1 MKSVYIA
8 AALTVSLLALSL
20 LAQGD
25 SKAADSKVE
34 LKSAK
39 DKSSYAIGLNIGKN
53 FKSQGLDLD
62 LKILLKG
69 IEDALSGQKS
79 LLSNA
84 EIRDT
89 MMALQKEM
97 MAKQGERKKV
107 DDEKRK
113 LDGEKN
119 KKEGEAFLAENKDK
133 PGVVTLPSGLQ
144 YVILKEGTGEKPQ
157 ATDKVKT
164 HYRGTLVNGTEFDSS
179 VGGEPAVFPLNR
191 VIKGWTEVLQLMPVG
206 SKWQIFLPSDL
217 AYGENGQGEAI
228 GPNSTL
234 IFEIELLEIVK

>member
-8 AALTVSLLALSL
+8 AALTVSLLVLSL
-20 LAQGD
+20 FAQGEN
-25 SKAADSKVE
+25 KGADPKLE
-34 LKSAK
+34 LKTPK

-53 FKSQGLDLD
+53 FKAQGLDID
-62 LKILLKG
+62 LKFFLKG
-69 IEDALSGQKS
+69 IEDGVSGQKG
-79 LLSNA
+79 LLTNA

-97 MAKQGERKKV
+97 MAKQGDRQKA
-107 DDEKRK
+107 DGEKRK
-113 LDGEKN
+113 VEGEKN
-119 KKEGEAFLAENKDK
+119 KNEGEAFLAENKNK
-133 PGVVTLPSGLQ
+133 PGVVVLPSGLQ

-179 VGGEPAVFPLNR
+179 IGGEPAVFPLNR

-206 SKWQIFLPSDL
+206 SKWQIFLPSEL
-217 AYGENGQGEAI
+217 AYGENGQGEDI
-228 GPNSTL
+228 GPNATL

>member
-1 MKSVYIA
+1 MKSVYVA
-8 AALTVSLLALSL
+8 VALTASLLVLSL
-20 LAQGD
+20 FAQD
-25 SKAADSKVE
+25 EKKATDSKVE
-34 LKSAK
+34 LKTAK

-53 FKSQGLDLD
+53 FKSQGLDVD
-62 LKILLKG
+62 LKLVLKG
-69 IEDALSGQKS
+69 MEDGFSGQQP
-79 LLSNA
+79 LLTNA

-107 DDEKRK
+107 D
-113 LDGEKN
+113 GEKN
-119 KKEGEAFLAENKDK
+119 KKEGEAFLAENKNT
-133 PGVVTLPSGLQ
+133 PGVVSLPSGLQ

-157 ATDKVKT
+157 LADKVKT

-179 VGGEPAVFPLNR
+179 IGGEPAVFPLNR

-206 SKWQIFLPSDL
+206 SKWQIFLPSEL
-217 AYGENGQGEAI
+217 AYGENGQGEDI
-228 GPNSTL
+228 GPNATL